1 MAPSTFLYRGHAA
14 VIGGSLRRPVSKP
27 INGAAASVLT
37 HAGGFHSSRV
47 QNYDLDNIVKFTLG
61 TTEVSGSRAADG
73 SYACYVSAVVENLN
87 VYNQVT
93 ADRIAGHL
101 SSRLEKDGAEM
112 EILSFGTMF
121 TNLRIGGVPV
131 EPQLA
136 HELFGRLKT
145 HGAFL
150 DAWHNT
156 EHSDHAALR
165 SAVRKWYHSP
175 EDERAEEA
183 AGAPILPQRMTRDGM
198 VRASLF
204 NGFTSEPGH
213 VKRTGFE
220 ITLPNFGTIIL
231 AELFIGKDTRR
242 LNMLRLKM
250 GSPVEGDMDV
260 AGLDLNGSLY
270 P

>member
-1 MAPSTFLYRGHAA
+1 VPSTFLYRGHAA
-14 VIGGSLRRPVSKP
+14 AVGGSLRRPVSKP

-47 QNYDLDNIVKFTLG
+47 ENYDLDNIVKFKLA
-61 TTEVSGSRAADG
+61 TTEISGSQSPDG
-73 SYACYVSAVVENLN
+73 SYTSYASAVIENLN

-93 ADRIAGHL
+93 AERIVGHL
-101 SSRLEKDGAEM
+101 SSRLAGNGAEM

-121 TNLRIGGVPV
+121 TNLRIGGVAV

-136 HELFGRLKT
+136 HDLFGRLKT
-145 HGAFL
+145 QGAFL
-150 DAWHNT
+150 EAWKNT
-156 EHSDHAALR
+156 AHADHAALR
-165 SAVRKWYHSP
+165 SAVRKWYLTP
-175 EDERAEEA
+175 DEEKADEA
-183 AGAPILPQRMTRDGM
+183 AGAPIRPQQMTRDGL

-213 VKRTGFE
+213 VTRSGFE

-250 GSPVEGDMDV
+250 GSPVEGDMDT

>member
-1 MAPSTFLYRGHAA
+1 MPSTFLYRGHAA
-14 VIGGSLRRPVSKP
+14 AVGGSLRRPVSKP

-47 QNYDLDNIVKFTLG
+47 ENYDLDNIVKFKLA
-61 TTEVSGSRAADG
+61 TTEISGSQSPDG
-73 SYACYVSAVVENLN
+73 SYTSYASAVIENLN

-93 ADRIAGHL
+93 AERIVGHL
-101 SSRLEKDGAEM
+101 SSRLAGNGAEM

-121 TNLRIGGVPV
+121 TNLRIGGVAV
-131 EPQLA
+131 EPQMA
-136 HELFGRLKT
+136 HDLFGRLKT
-145 HGAFL
+145 QGAFL
-150 DAWHNT
+150 EAWKNKAHA
-156 EHSDHAALR
+156 DHAALR
-165 SAVRKWYHSP
+165 SAVRKWYLTP
-175 EDERAEEA
+175 DEEKADEA
-183 AGAPILPQRMTRDGM
+183 AGAPIRPQKMTRDGL

-213 VKRTGFE
+213 VTRSGFE

-250 GSPVEGDMDV
+250 GSPVEGDMDT

>member
-1 MAPSTFLYRGHAA
+1 MAPSTFLYRGQAA
-14 VIGGSLRRPVSKP
+14 AIGGSLRRPVSKP

-47 QNYDLDNIVKFTLG
+47 QNYDLDNIVKFTLA
-61 TTEVSGSRAADG
+61 TTEVSGSQAPDG
-73 SYACYVSAVVENLN
+73 AYTSYASAVVENLN
-87 VYNQVT
+87 IYNQVT
-93 ADRIAGHL
+93 ADRIVGHL
-101 SSRLEKDGAEM
+101 SSRLAGDGAEM
-112 EILSFGTMF
+112 EILSFGTLF

-136 HELFGRLKT
+136 HGLFGRLKT
-145 HGAFL
+145 QSAL
-150 DAWHNT
+150 LEAWKNT
-156 EHSDHAALR
+156 AHADHAALR
-165 SAVRKWYHSP
+165 AAARKWYCTP
-175 EDERAEEA
+175 EEEKADETAR
-183 AGAPILPQRMTRDGM
+183 APIRAQKLTRDGM

-204 NGFTSEPGH
+204 SGFTSEPGH
-213 VKRTGFE
+213 LTRSGFE
-220 ITLPNFGTIIL
+220 VTLPNFGTIIL